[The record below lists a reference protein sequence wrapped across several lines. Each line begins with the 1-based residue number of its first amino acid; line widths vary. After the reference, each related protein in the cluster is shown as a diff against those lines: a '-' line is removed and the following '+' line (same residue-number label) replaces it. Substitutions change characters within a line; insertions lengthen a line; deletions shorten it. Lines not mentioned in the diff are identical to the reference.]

1 MQVQIAVVVL
11 SAAGDH
17 HDFGSQILQN
27 GHSSGGCA
35 AAAQHQAFFALQG
48 KPAAGH
54 QRGETEKV
62 GIMSHKRTVRPSDYR
77 VDGTQSPGGF
87 GKLRAEGDDGLFI
100 GDRYI
105 QTVKVRPGEK
115 FGKRFRL
122 FFKEDIAVVA
132 QRSMDLRG
140 VAVSQLA
147 PQ

>member
-1 MQVQIAVVVL
+1 
-11 SAAGDH
+11 
-17 HDFGSQILQN
+17 
-27 GHSSGGCA
+27 
-35 AAAQHQAFFALQG
+35 
-48 KPAAGH
+48 
-54 QRGETEKV
+54 
-62 GIMSHKRTVRPSDYR
+62 MSHKRTVRPPDYR
-77 VDGTQSPGGF
+77 VDGTQSPGGV

-122 FFKEDIAVVA
+122 FFKEDIAVAA